1 MDIFSKQFY
10 IFILLLA
17 SYSYKLHTHS
27 AMAELQQHCSDL
39 VKSTDEN
46 GNTPLHLACM
56 NGYVEVA
63 KLLMK
68 MDGADIGAR

>member
-1 MDIFSKQFY
+1 M
-10 IFILLLA
+10 
-17 SYSYKLHTHS
+17 HS
-27 AMAELQQHCSDL
+27 AMIELQHDCSHL

-56 NGYVEVA
+56 NGFVEVA

-68 MDGADIGAR
+68 MGADIGAR

>member
-1 MDIFSKQFY
+1 
-10 IFILLLA
+10 
-17 SYSYKLHTHS
+17 
-27 AMAELQQHCSDL
+27 MAELQQHCSDL

-63 KLLMK
+63 KILMK

>member
-1 MDIFSKQFY
+1 MYEIST
-10 IFILLLA
+10 
-17 SYSYKLHTHS
+17 SVGP
-27 AMAELQQHCSDL
+27 L

-46 GNTPLHLACM
+46 GNTPLHLACL

-68 MDGADIGAR
+68 TDGADIGAR

>member
-1 MDIFSKQFY
+1 MV
-10 IFILLLA
+10 
-17 SYSYKLHTHS
+17 
-27 AMAELQQHCSDL
+27 ELQHHCSDL
-39 VKSTDEN
+39 VKSADEH

-56 NGYVEVA
+56 NGYVEAA